1 MNKGTTMRAILYYVE
16 APRPGELHGLQRLV
30 FENLE
35 KDEAQTLMQV
45 PAVRQPGVPLPP
57 VTFRGR
63 EYARHED
70 NRAIISNHWGITD
83 VYVLERKSLITMLLP
98 REDLAELTGEGV
110 TNA

>member
-1 MNKGTTMRAILYYVE
+1 MRAILYYVD
-16 APRPGELHGLQRLV
+16 APRMGELHGLQRLV

-35 KDEAQTLMQV
+35 KEEAQTLMRV
-45 PAVRQPGVPLPP
+45 PAVRQPGIPLPSL
-57 VTFRGR
+57 TFRGR

-98 REDLAELTGEGV
+98 REDLTELTREDV
-110 TNA
+110 ADA

>member
-1 MNKGTTMRAILYYVE
+1 MRAILYYVE

-35 KDEAQTLMQV
+35 KEEAQILMRI
-45 PAVRQPGVPLPP
+45 PAVRQPGVSQAPL
-57 VTFRGR
+57 TFRGR

-83 VYVLERKSLITMLLP
+83 VYVLERRSLITMLLP
-98 REDLAELTGEGV
+98 REDLRELMAEDV
-110 TNA
+110 SDA

>member
-1 MNKGTTMRAILYYVE
+1 MRAILYYVD

-30 FENLE
+30 FDNLD

-57 VTFRGR
+57 LTFRGR

-70 NRAIISNHWGITD
+70 NRTIISNHWGITD
-83 VYVLERKSLITMLLP
+83 IYVLERKSLVTMLLP
-98 REDLAELTGEGV
+98 REDLKELMREDV
-110 TNA
+110 SDA

>member
-1 MNKGTTMRAILYYVE
+1 MMRAILYYVE

-35 KDEAQTLMQV
+35 KDEAQTLMRV
-45 PAVRQPGVPLPP
+45 PAVRQPGVPPAP

-70 NRAIISNHWGITD
+70 NRVLISNHWGITD
-83 VYVLERKSLITMLLP
+83 VYVLERKALVTMLLP
-98 REDLAELTGEGV
+98 REDLTELTGGE
-110 TNA
+110 TTDA

>member
-1 MNKGTTMRAILYYVE
+1 MRAILYYVD

-30 FENLE
+30 FENVDKE
-35 KDEAQTLMQV
+35 EARTLMQA

-57 VTFRGR
+57 LTFRGR

-83 VYVLERKSLITMLLP
+83 VYVLERRSLITMLLP
-98 REDLAELTGEGV
+98 REDLAELMREE
-110 TNA
+110 AADA